1 MMPDY
6 MRRLWKSGLC
16 PYLVPASFYTDRGY
30 VKAMLHPE
38 GLIRAQD
45 YALLCPD
52 GIEDSFCTLLIPV
65 IATNTI
71 KDPAF
76 AEQLLQLDV
85 CDFVGLGR
93 SQLAD
98 PAFISLAPG
107 GLYYDA
113 EKERS
118 LLLFSE
124 QADPRPFSVRFC
136 DLCDGLGGS
145 GGLIAA
151 RLSDACGYRV
161 TEEKGAAA
169 FLRNWCAQILSAQ

>member
-1 MMPDY
+1 MPDY

-16 PYLVPASFYTDRGY
+16 PYLVPASFYAGRGY
-30 VKAMLHPE
+30 VRTMLHPE

-52 GIEDSFCTLLIPV
+52 GIEASFCTLLQIL
-65 IATNTI
+65 ASAA
-71 KDPAF
+71 DSF
-76 AEQLLQLDV
+76 ALLQKW
-85 CDFVGLGR
+85 
-93 SQLAD
+93 LAD

-124 QADPRPFSVRFC
+124 QEDPRPFSVRFC
-136 DLCDGLGGS
+136 GLCDGLGGS

-161 TEEKGAAA
+161 TEEKGAAS
-169 FLRNWCAQILSAQ
+169 FLRNWRAQSLSAQ

>member
-1 MMPDY
+1 MPDY

-52 GIEDSFCTLLIPV
+52 GIEDSFCTLLQML
-65 IATNTI
+65 ASAA
-71 KDPAF
+71 DSF
-76 AEQLLQLDV
+76 ALLQKW
-85 CDFVGLGR
+85 
-93 SQLAD
+93 LAD
-98 PAFISLAPG
+98 PAFISLVPG

>member
-1 MMPDY
+1 MPDY

-16 PYLVPASFYTDRGY
+16 PCLVPASFYAGRGY
-30 VKAMLHPE
+30 VKTMLHPE
-38 GLIRAQD
+38 DLIRAQD
-45 YALLCPD
+45 YAQLCPD
-52 GIEDSFCTLLIPV
+52 GIEVSFCTLLQML
-65 IATNTI
+65 AS
-71 KDPAF
+71 AAESF
-76 AEQLLQLDV
+76 ALLQKW
-85 CDFVGLGR
+85 
-93 SQLAD
+93 LAD

-107 GLYYDA
+107 SLYYDA

-124 QADPRPFSVRFC
+124 QTDPRPFVLRFC

-151 RLSDACGYRV
+151 RLSDACACRV

-169 FLRNWCAQILSAQ
+169 FLRNWRAQILSAQ

>member
-1 MMPDY
+1 MPDY

-16 PYLVPASFYTDRGY
+16 PYLVPASFYAGRGY
-30 VKAMLHPE
+30 VKTMLHPE

-45 YALLCPD
+45 YAQLCPD
-52 GIEDSFCTLLIPV
+52 GIEVSFCTLLQML
-65 IATNTI
+65 ATAA
-71 KDPAF
+71 DSF
-76 AEQLLQLDV
+76 ALLQKW
-85 CDFVGLGR
+85 
-93 SQLAD
+93 LAD

-107 GLYYDA
+107 GLYYDV